1 MLLVSMRL
9 SRRKIL
15 LACVVGCALVI
26 GLGSLFRVREVSVNL
41 DGDGAVIKNYTVNTG
56 DQRLAFITQFG
67 WEVEEEPVEIEE
79 VLIPRE
85 FDTLYE
91 DYNALQKSQGLDLT
105 RYRGQKVRRFCYRI
119 LNYPDCTDE
128 VRLNMLVAENKIIG
142 GDVCSTALD
151 GFMHGFRY
159 ENEPV
164 AVLQPVL

>member
-9 SRRKIL
+9 NRKKLL
-15 LACVVGCALVI
+15 LACIVGCALVI
-26 GLGSLFRVREVSVNL
+26 GAGSLFRVREVPASL
-41 DGDGAVIKNYTVNTG
+41 DGDEAVIKNYTVSTG
-56 DQRLAFITQFG
+56 EQRLAFITQFG
-67 WEVEEEPVEIEE
+67 WEVEDEPVEIEE

-85 FDTLYE
+85 FDTVYE
-91 DYNALQKSQGLDLT
+91 DYNALQKAQGLDLT

-128 VRLNMLVAENKIIG
+128 VRLNMLVAENKVIG

-151 GFMHGFRY
+151 GFMHGFRH

-164 AVLQPVL
+164 AVLQPIL